1 MPKRPVT
8 FNYIVFYILFLPDTY
23 QILIGIITAVFL
35 APQVF
40 KPEMTMPSK
49 VMIYIMVGTIGYA
62 ASRIPGKW
70 ISEVFK
76 TLILGDKQP
85 GKGA

>member
-35 APQVF
+35 APLLL
-40 KPEMTMPSK
+40 KPDMTLPATIL
-49 VMIYIMVGTIGYA
+49 IYIMVGTIGYA

-70 ISEVFK
+70 ISELFK
-76 TLILGDKQP
+76 KLILGDNRP
-85 GKGA
+85 GQ